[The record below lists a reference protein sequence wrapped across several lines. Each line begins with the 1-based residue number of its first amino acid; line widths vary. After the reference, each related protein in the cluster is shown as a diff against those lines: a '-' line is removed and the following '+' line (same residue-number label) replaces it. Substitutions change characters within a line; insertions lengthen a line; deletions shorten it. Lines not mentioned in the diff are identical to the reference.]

1 MNQDEMKKLA
11 EWATRS
17 ALSQGAD
24 TAEVTLSD
32 AREIEVSA
40 RKNAV
45 ENLNDSSSSSIAITV
60 SVDARKATVT
70 SSELV
75 EGSITQLISDAIE
88 IARLMGR
95 DEYFGLPDED
105 ELGVTDS
112 PLEIF
117 SRDVVD
123 IEADR
128 MIESAL
134 RLEKITCDMDK
145 RIISDG
151 AWVSNAVERFV
162 LSNSLGFCEGYS
174 KTYSSIGIS
183 CAAEDESRRGENIGK
198 KQSSYWYSQ
207 SVSPA
212 GLEDIEGIARKA
224 VERTVRK
231 LGAVKPKTREVPVV
245 FDPVTARALLSH
257 LATAVSG
264 SQIYKKASFLVDRK
278 GETIGSALLTIH
290 DDPLLK
296 GRIGSRPFDS
306 EGVRSHR
313 NTVFEQGRL
322 STYLMN
328 SYQARKLGEKTTGN
342 AGGTSNFYLEP
353 GTAEPQELI
362 SSIDDGLYLTYLI
375 GPGVNT
381 VTGDFSQGA
390 HGIWIE
396 NGELTHP
403 VDEFTV
409 TGTFQKI
416 LLGISAVASD
426 IDWNSSIAAPTI
438 KIENLTISGT

>member
-1 MNQDEMKKLA
+1 MHQDEMKKLA

-17 ALSQGAD
+17 ALSHGAE
-24 TAEVTLSD
+24 TAEVTLSN
-32 AREIEVSA
+32 AREIEISA

-45 ENLNDSSSSSIAITV
+45 ENLNDSTSSSIAVTL

-70 SSELV
+70 SNELV
-75 EGSITQLISDAIE
+75 EESITQLISDAIE

-95 DEYFGLPDED
+95 DEYFGLPDRD

-112 PLEIF
+112 HLEIF
-117 SRDVVD
+117 SQEVVD

-128 MIESAL
+128 MIETAL
-134 RLEKITCDMDK
+134 RLEKIACDMDG

-162 LSNSLGFCEGYS
+162 FSNSLGFCEAYS
-174 KTYSSIGIS
+174 KTFTSIGIS
-183 CAAEDESRRGENIGK
+183 CAAEEESRRGKNIGK

-207 SVSPA
+207 SVSPSS
-212 GLEDIEGIARKA
+212 LESVEDVARKA
-224 VERTVRK
+224 VERTLRK
-231 LGAVKPKTREVPVV
+231 LGAVRPKTCEVPVV

-264 SQIYKKASFLVDRK
+264 GQIYKKASFLVDRN
-278 GETIGSALLTIH
+278 GDEIGSAHVTIY
-290 DDPLLK
+290 DDPLLT
-296 GRIGSRPFDS
+296 GRIGSRPFDG
-306 EGVRSHR
+306 EGVKSHA
-313 NTVFEQGRL
+313 NTVFERGRL
-322 STYLMN
+322 LTYLIN
-328 SYQARKLGEKTTGN
+328 TYQARKLDEKTTGN
-342 AGGTSNFYLEP
+342 SGGASNFYLEP
-353 GTAEPQELI
+353 GSTAPQELI
-362 SSIDDGLYLTYLI
+362 ASVDDGLYLTYLI

-390 HGIWIE
+390 HGVWIE
-396 NGELTHP
+396 KGELTHP

-409 TGTFQKI
+409 TGTFQKM

-426 IDWNSSIAAPTI
+426 IDWNSRIAAPTI
-438 KIENLTISGT
+438 KIDNLTISGT

>member
-1 MNQDEMKKLA
+1 MNLDGMKKLA

-17 ALSQGAD
+17 ALSQGAE
-24 TAEVTLSD
+24 TAEVTLTD
-32 AREIEVSA
+32 AREIDVSA
-40 RKNAV
+40 SKSAV
-45 ENLNDSSSSSIAITV
+45 ENLNDSASSSIAVTV

-75 EGSITQLISDAIE
+75 KGSIAQLIGDGVE

-95 DEYFGLPDED
+95 DEFFGLPDEK

-112 PLEIF
+112 QLGIF
-117 SRDVVD
+117 SQEVTDV
-123 IEADR
+123 EADR
-128 MIESAL
+128 MIETAL
-134 RLEKITCDMDK
+134 RLEKTACDMDG

-162 LSNSLGFCEGYS
+162 FSNSLGFCEGYS

-183 CAAEDESRRGENIGK
+183 CAVEEESRRGENIGK

-207 SVSPA
+207 SVSPS
-212 GLEDIEGIARKA
+212 GLESVEDIARKA
-224 VERTVRK
+224 VHRTLRK
-231 LGAVKPKTREVPVV
+231 LGAVRPKTCEVPVV

-257 LATAVSG
+257 LAVAVSG
-264 SQIYKKASFLVDRK
+264 GQIYKKTSFLVDRK
-278 GETIGSALLTIH
+278 GDDIGSARVTIY
-290 DDPLLK
+290 DDPLLE
-296 GRIGSRPFDS
+296 GRIGSRPFDG
-306 EGVRSHR
+306 EGVKSHR
-313 NTVFEQGRL
+313 NTVFERGRL
-322 STYLMN
+322 LTYIMN
-328 SYQARKLGEKTTGN
+328 SYQARKLGQKTTGN
-342 AGGTSNFYLEP
+342 AGGASNFYLEP
-353 GTAEPQELI
+353 GSAAAQELI
-362 SSIDDGLYLTYLI
+362 SSVDDGLYLTYLI

-409 TGTFQKI
+409 TGTFQRM